1 MAKKI
6 DTKALLKENSNLT
19 QGRFKALIENAYDGI
34 VLYDANGII
43 QYASPSIKNFGG
55 FAPEEL
61 LGKKGTD
68 FVYHEDASAAKDTFY
83 KVLMMPGKSIT
94 QVQRFLNKKGNVMWA
109 EYTLTNLL
117 HNSEV
122 QGIVSNF
129 RDIHERKI
137 AEQEA
142 NRSRHLLNK
151 ISDNIVDGI
160 FFGIPGEEFQYVNKA
175 FLDILGYKSLDELRK
190 IKPHYLFA
198 KVERWKEIN
207 ALLDKRKNVKN
218 EQVLLR
224 KKNGNHL
231 WGSISISL
239 FEDRGKLCFVG
250 SVQDITRQKQAEEEL
265 FRSQQLLN
273 SISQNIKEGIFRS
286 DSKKFLFVNEAFA
299 KMFGYEGINDVLS
312 IDPQTLYVNTN
323 DRKEVLSRLKK
334 GEVLSREIQYK
345 KSNGKKFWGLV
356 SCTRVKDAHGEF
368 LMDGAVRDITQQ
380 KEAEKQLNE
389 SRNFLDNVMRTV
401 AAPIFVKD
409 SKHRWV
415 MFNDAFCWFMDRSR
429 NELMGKTDSDFLSKE
444 ESNVFWKI
452 DNQVLRTG
460 DVVLNREKIT
470 IRKNKVKHLLT
481 VESRYINDAGEK
493 FVIGFITDITEIKKR
508 EEDIVKLNANLLGVM
523 ESAHDSIY
531 AIDKHFN
538 YIAYNTNHARMSRL
552 IYGAEIS
559 VGSST
564 LSFLKATTE
573 HKWLRKELTRALKGE
588 HFVSEQHLNQP
599 RYKDKYIETTYNP
612 ILDKKSKVTGVAVFV
627 RDITELKLAQE
638 VISQSNARLKSVIE
652 STRDRIVAVDK
663 QFRYIIFNNSH
674 AISMKKLTGKEIAVG
689 DDIIKLLPHEM
700 ATRTKKQLLK
710 TFKGETATLE
720 LDILG
725 QHLEISLNPIQDS
738 SNKIIGA
745 TLFGRDISS
754 RKKNEEKVRVLNE
767 GLISQNWK
775 LATQEEELKAT
786 LEELSERNF
795 ELDQLMYKTSH
806 DLRSPLSSILGL
818 VNLAHLDSNK
828 ENHIAYFNKIE
839 GRIKKLD
846 EFIKSMLNYARVN
859 RSEVTYEQINL
870 PELINSSVA
879 ELQYQESFSSL
890 KIIVSETNKNVIFK
904 SDPFR
909 IKIVIANVISNAF
922 KYYNPMIKSYL
933 KIGIHIT
940 PQAATIVFRDNGIG
954 IKKEYAPRIF
964 DMFYRATEKSQ
975 GSGLGMYIVKQAIDK
990 LKGSIK
996 VKSVFAKGTT
1006 IEIIVPNN

>member
-1 MAKKI
+1 MAKRIK
-6 DTKALLKENSNLT
+6 TKALQRENPHLT

-34 VLYDANGII
+34 VLYDGNGII

-55 FAPEEL
+55 FAPEDL

-68 FVYHEDASAAKDTFY
+68 FVYHEDASAAKGAFY
-83 KVLMMPGKSIT
+83 KVLKMPGKSIT
-94 QVQRFLNKKGNVMWA
+94 QTQRFITKGKQILWA

-117 HNSEV
+117 QNPEV
-122 QGIVSNF
+122 NGVVSNF
-129 RDIHERKI
+129 RDVHQRKI
-137 AEQEA
+137 AEERA
-142 NRSRHLLNK
+142 IRSGQLLNT

-160 FFGIPGEEFQYVNKA
+160 FSGTPGHEFRYVNKA
-175 FLDILGYKSLDELRK
+175 FLKITGYKSLDELKK
-190 IKPHYLFA
+190 IKPHHLFMNP
-198 KVERWKEIN
+198 ERWKEIRQV
-207 ALLDKRKNVKN
+207 LEKRGKIKN
-218 EQVLLR
+218 EIVAVR
-224 KKNGNHL
+224 KKNGVFFWAKANL
-231 WGSISISL
+231 TL
-239 FEDRGKLCFVG
+239 FEDNGTMCFVG
-250 SVQDITRQKQAEEEL
+250 SVQDVTVQKRSEEEL
-265 FRSQQLLN
+265 FKSQQLLN

-286 DSKKFLFVNEAFA
+286 NGKKFLFVNEAFA
-299 KMFGYEGINDVLS
+299 KMFGYEAIKDVLS
-312 IDPQTLYVNTN
+312 ISPKKLYVNAS

-334 GEVLSREIQYK
+334 GEVLSREIQYR
-345 KSNGKKFWGLV
+345 KSNGKKFWGLL
-356 SCTRVKDAHGEF
+356 SCTRVKDTHGEF

-380 KEAEKQLNE
+380 KDSEKQLNE
-389 SRNFLDNVMRTV
+389 SRSFLDNVMQTV

-415 MFNDAFCWFMDRSR
+415 MFNDAFCWFMDRER
-429 NELMGKTDSDFLSKE
+429 KELIGMTDQDFLSKE
-444 ESNVFWKI
+444 ESKVFWKV

-481 VESRYINDAGEK
+481 VKSRYINDAGEK

-508 EEDIVKLNANLLGVM
+508 EEDIVKLNANLLGVL

-531 AIDKHFN
+531 AIDRHFN
-538 YIAYNTNHARMSRL
+538 YITYNTNHARMSKL

-559 VGSST
+559 IGSST
-564 LSFLKATTE
+564 LGFLKDTAE
-573 HKWLRKELTRALKGE
+573 YKWLRKELTRALKGE

-599 RYKDKYIETTYNP
+599 HYKDKYIETIYNP
-612 ILDKKSKVTGVAVFV
+612 IFDKKSKVTGVAVFV
-627 RDITELKLAQE
+627 RDITEFKLAQE

-663 QFRYIIFNNSH
+663 QFRYIIFNKSH

-689 DDIIKLLPHEM
+689 DDIIKLLPHEI
-700 ATRTKKQLLK
+700 ATKTKRQLLK
-710 TFKGETATLE
+710 TFKGETGTLE
-720 LDILG
+720 LDLLG

-767 GLISQNWK
+767 GLISQNWQ

-818 VNLAHLDSNK
+818 VNLAHLDSNR
-828 ENHIAYFNKIE
+828 ENHLTYFNKIE
-839 GRIKKLD
+839 DRIKKLD

-859 RSEVTYEQINL
+859 RSDVTYEKIDLAQ
-870 PELINSSVA
+870 LIDSSVA
-879 ELQYQESFSSL
+879 ELQYLENFSAL
-890 KIIVSETNKNVIFK
+890 KIIVSKAENVTLK
-904 SDPFR
+904 SDLLR
-909 IKIVIANVISNAF
+909 IKIVIANIISNAF
-922 KYYNPMIKSYL
+922 KYYNPAVKSYL
-933 KIGIHIT
+933 KISIQIA
-940 PQAATIVFRDNGIG
+940 PQEAMIIFRDNGIG
-954 IKKEYAPRIF
+954 IKKEYVSKIF

-990 LKGSIK
+990 LKGSIS
-996 VKSVFAKGTT
+996 VKSVFAEGTT
-1006 IEIIVPNN
+1006 IKISLPNN